1 MKRALLN
8 CSKVHPSGQIMELKA
23 RCPWKD
29 HLFDLEEELGIVG
42 KIKFVVFYDATDS
55 WRVQGVPVQP
65 DSFVCR

>member
-1 MKRALLN
+1 MKKAIEN
-8 CSKVHPSGQIMELKA
+8 SKKVHSSGEIMELKA

-29 HLFDLEEELGIVG
+29 HLFSLEEELGIVG
-42 KIKFVVFYDATDS
+42 KIKFVIFYDTTDS

>member
-1 MKRALLN
+1 MLN
-8 CSKVHPSGQIMELKA
+8 SKQVHPSGEIMELKA

-29 HLFDLEEELGIVG
+29 HLFGLEEELDMVG
-42 KIKFVVFYDATDS
+42 KIKFVIFYDTTDS